1 MLVENRIKWESEK
14 LILHEEIKTD
24 IHLGGIQVSGMLHG
38 PWVIAIVSV
47 LDYWIKDFSKHLQR
61 HLAKKSRALSLD

>member
-1 MLVENRIKWESEK
+1 M
-14 LILHEEIKTD
+14 HEEIKTD

-47 LDYWIKDFSKHLQR
+47 LDYWIKDFSKHLQC
-61 HLAKKSRALSLD
+61 HFAKKSRVLSLDKFAQHYFEKIGEAKP